1 MFSYSLLPCIFW
13 IKLLDW
19 NWSIRVLLSFC
30 SFMVDSIWNN
40 LYHWALKSC
49 FSLLMLNQ
57 IAWQQI
63 IPCSD
68 LVTHTVFQ
76 EIFLCC
82 FIKLCAFVRETHVLH
97 QSQKT
102 NLMML
107 IQFHLSLKGQDLCCN
122 FVFMIHFTF
131 LMENCIFFSEVDS
144 QKVPKQLG
152 IRKLEILY
160 LCVRVSFLFPVL
172 IYWISPFWTVV
183 VNNFCWV

>member
-1 MFSYSLLPCIFW
+1 MEA
-13 IKLLDW
+13 
-19 NWSIRVLLSFC
+19 
-30 SFMVDSIWNN
+30 SIWNN

-82 FIKLCAFVRETHVLH
+82 FIKLCAFVREIHVLH
-97 QSQKT
+97 QSQ
-102 NLMML
+102 NIDLMML
-107 IQFHLSLKGQDLCCN
+107 IQLHLSLKGQGLFCN

-131 LMENCIFFSEVDS
+131 PMENHFFFFFSEVDS
-144 QKVPKQLG
+144 LKVPKLLG
-152 IRKLEILY
+152 IRKLEIVY
-160 LCVRVSFLFPVL
+160 LCVRVSFLFPML
-172 IYWISPFWTVV
+172 IYWISLMLDSGHE
-183 VNNFCWV
+183 